1 MTYQQ
6 IIGTSN
12 ENTSFT
18 SKNMLQDTDS
28 NNLCHETFEE
38 YEYLMN
44 VVGHFWLEG
53 VLLLV
58 IGLFGVAGNIMT
70 IIVLRKMDSNATF
83 NRLLMSLGK

>member
-1 MTYQQ
+1 MPHQQ
-6 IIGTSN
+6 FISTLK

-18 SKNMLQDTDS
+18 SKNMLQDPIS

-38 YEYLMN
+38 YEDLMS